1 MKNNRKNTLKIARR
15 IKKLSL
21 ERLSENINN
30 VAADI

>member
-1 MKNNRKNTLKIARR
+1 MKNTLKIAWS
-15 IKKLSL
+15 IKKHRP

>member
-1 MKNNRKNTLKIARR
+1 MKNNRKNTLKIAGS

-21 ERLSENINN
+21 ECLSENINN